1 MAELKHDTKIATT
14 KSLLMYLVRM
24 GSFTS
29 TPKIMN
35 EDKED
40 NDLDITEEVTREELM
55 LKCKEELSHLPLLIK
70 RSFHNL
76 RGPPAPSCE
85 SEESTVDG
93 VRPHVQESI
102 RIMQWNVL
110 SQTLGE
116 KNDNFV
122 ACPKEALYWKSRR
135 WRMLE
140 EILTYEADIL
150 CFQEVDHFYFLRKT
164 LEAIGYAGTFFPKP
178 DSPCYY
184 IKGNNGPDGCAI
196 FYDISKFDLLKT
208 DIRILEI
215 YSCQSNQVMILCV
228 FRRKSDGQEFCVA
241 TTHLKARQGALL
253 STVRNEQGK
262 DLLEFI
268 RLHHDQRPVIITGDF
283 NAEPWEPVYRT
294 LTTYAELRLDSAYA
308 HLGNEHEEPPYTTWK
323 IRVEGEVCHTLD
335 YIFFSKDTLELLSLL
350 VFPRGEDIGENR
362 VPSYRYSS
370 DHFSLVCD
378 FNFKQYLINV

>member
-1 MAELKHDTKIATT
+1 MT
-14 KSLLMYLVRM
+14 LLGTCVRFLFRLLRM

-29 TPKIMN
+29 TPKILN
-35 EDKED
+35 EDRAD
-40 NDLDITEEVTREELM
+40 SDLDIREKVTREELM
-55 LKCKEELSHLPLLIK
+55 LKCKEELSHLPLQIK
-70 RSFHNL
+70 RSFHYL
-76 RGPPAPSCE
+76 QGLPAP
-85 SEESTVDG
+85 EESTVDG
-93 VRPHVQESI
+93 VKPRDPESI

-110 SQTLGE
+110 SQSLGE

-150 CFQEVDHFYFLRKT
+150 CFQEVDHFNFLKKT
-164 LEAIGYAGTFFPKP
+164 LEAIDFAGTFFPKP

-196 FYDISKFDLLKT
+196 FYDTNKFDLLKT
-208 DIRILEI
+208 EIRILEI
-215 YSCQSNQVMILCV
+215 CSCQSNQVMILCI

-241 TTHLKARQGALL
+241 TTHLKARQGVLL
-253 STVRNEQGK
+253 SSVRNEQGK

-283 NAEPWEPVYRT
+283 NAEPSEPVYST
-294 LTTYAELRLDSAYA
+294 LTTCAELKLDSAYA
-308 HLGNEHEEPPYTTWK
+308 YLSNQHAEPPYTTWK
-323 IRVEGEVCHTLD
+323 IREEGEVCHTLD
-335 YIFFSKDTLELLSLL
+335 YIFFSKDTMELQSLL
-350 VFPRGEDIGENR
+350 VFPCGEDIGEDR

-378 FNFKQYLINV
+378 FRFK